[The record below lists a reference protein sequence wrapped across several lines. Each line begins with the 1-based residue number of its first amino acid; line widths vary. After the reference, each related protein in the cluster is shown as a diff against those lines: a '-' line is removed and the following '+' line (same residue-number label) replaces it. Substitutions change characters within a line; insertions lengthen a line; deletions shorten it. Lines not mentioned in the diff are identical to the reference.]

1 MTARKPSHLTSK
13 DHPEPEGSGPGRD
26 SIGTGSRRALTYRQ
40 RRLGAT
46 PNGNRALMSEAQT
59 PEEESIETELGETP
73 DEDVPVEDEYD
84 GPDPEDD
91 PKGDGSDEDQGT

>member
-1 MTARKPSHLTSK
+1 
-13 DHPEPEGSGPGRD
+13 
-26 SIGTGSRRALTYRQ
+26 
-40 RRLGAT
+40 
-46 PNGNRALMSEAQT
+46 MSEALT

-73 DEDVPVEDEYD
+73 DEDVPVEDKYE